1 MADRDNALGTL
12 VERPRPTILAA
23 TAVALIA
30 TAGLWIASLLAAR
43 LSLQDRVGREF
54 LFDALYYLPFVA
66 LPVALYAIKRP
77 GLSASMRLNPMPPL
91 TTLAVILA
99 AMLSVYLASALD
111 AAWAMLL
118 NTIGLHE
125 PEVSVEIGSSRGLML
140 AILHSAAIPAIF
152 EELLCR
158 GFVLAAFES
167 RGTRLAVWV
176 SSVIFALMHGNVYG
190 LPAYLL
196 VGATSAFLVFA
207 LDSLYAGIAYHTV
220 YNTLILLSLYLLP
233 AAESDAANSAP
244 GAALA
249 ASVAVDVALAAL
261 MMLLLLRTLDRR
273 RRALGIKAVSRIRE
287 PLRTGERAL
296 LIALGIVFAATCTLV
311 LMGV

>member
-1 MADRDNALGTL
+1 MADRESALRSL

-43 LSLQDRVGREF
+43 LSFPDQAGREF
-54 LFDALYYLPFVA
+54 LFDALYYLPFVG
-66 LPVALYAIKRP
+66 LPVALYGVKRP
-77 GLSASMRLNPMPPL
+77 GLSASLRLNPLPPL
-91 TTLAVILA
+91 TTLGVFLA

-111 AAWAMLL
+111 GVWAMLL
-118 NTIGLHE
+118 NAAGLRE
-125 PEVSVEIGSSRGLML
+125 PQVSVEIASSRALTL
-140 AILHSAAIPAIF
+140 AVLHSAAIPAIF

-158 GFVLAAFES
+158 GFVFSAFES

-176 SSVIFALMHGNVYG
+176 SSAIFALMHGNVYG

-207 LDSLYAGIAYHTV
+207 RDSLYAGIAYHTG

-233 AAESDAANSAP
+233 AADSDAVNAAP
-244 GAALA
+244 DAALIS
-249 ASVAVDVALAAL
+249 SVAVDVALAAL
-261 MMLLLLRTLDRR
+261 LMFLLLRTLDRR
-273 RRALGIKAVSRIRE
+273 RRALGIEAVPRVRE
-287 PLRTGERAL
+287 PLRKCEWAL
-296 LIALGIVFAATCTLV
+296 LAALGMVFAVTCVLV